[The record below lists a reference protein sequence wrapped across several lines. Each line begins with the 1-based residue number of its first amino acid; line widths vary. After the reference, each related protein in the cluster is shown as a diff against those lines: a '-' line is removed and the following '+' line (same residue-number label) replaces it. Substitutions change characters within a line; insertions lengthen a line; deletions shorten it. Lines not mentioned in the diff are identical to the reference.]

1 MIRSAA
7 LMATALM
14 AAACARE
21 APPAYTVA
29 QTALEVGGNHG
40 SLPALAVRRGDGAE
54 IDRDD
59 WELAQ
64 AAVRDHCAGLGTT
77 YDPLPPARDYTQI
90 RLEDGVLYFM
100 GRCGA

>member
-1 MIRSAA
+1 MIRAA
-7 LMATALM
+7 APLAVALL

-21 APPAYTVA
+21 EPPAYAVT
-29 QTALEVGGNHG
+29 QTALDVGGRHG
-40 SLPALAVRRGDGAE
+40 DLPALAVRRSDGAE

-59 WELAQ
+59 WEAAQ

-77 YDPLPPARDYTQI
+77 YDALPPASDYTQI

>member
-1 MIRSAA
+1 MIRGGA
-7 LMATALM
+7 LLAGVLL
-14 AAACARE
+14 AACARE
-21 APPAYTVA
+21 VPPAYAVTQTV
-29 QTALEVGGNHG
+29 LDVGGSHG
-40 SLPALAVRRGDGAE
+40 NLPALAVRRGDGAE

-64 AAVRDHCAGLGTT
+64 AAVREHCAEHGTT